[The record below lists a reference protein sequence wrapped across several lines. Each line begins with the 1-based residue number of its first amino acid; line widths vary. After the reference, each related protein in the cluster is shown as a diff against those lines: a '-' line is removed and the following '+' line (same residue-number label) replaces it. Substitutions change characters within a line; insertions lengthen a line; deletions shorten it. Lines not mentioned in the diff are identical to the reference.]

1 MKINY
6 LYEAGVFGSY
16 KKATKQAN
24 ISNVKKDLAREA
36 KKYIL
41 DKLAEL
47 YLDMLNEVNSQTTKI
62 SRKYHNVLSKEQS
75 NLVELT
81 NYMVGKLVNFGYKMP
96 VKEMQLN
103 LIKNMY
109 CNKHAIEFMMSH
121 GYFII
126 PLVDTERRLSQTFF
140 NDAEEI
146 PSYKNMTKT
155 VAAAIENVIKSH
167 LSEFPDF
174 ITIPN
179 TVKIIILQDE
189 ALVKYES
196 MQEQKLFS
204 YMGVTDSGVDFKY
217 PAGKGSSC
225 LDYIVNT
232 CSLFTTYFSIN
243 LTKSYEHIFKE
254 MADPSP
260 WMLNKFVF
268 RSVFTKISTL
278 IADNFYG
285 IKLLKFALNNDII
298 IISPTSIMITI
309 DNILKNMQYINKLKQ
324 ELSNNGLDNFVVY
337 NFYDSS
343 SDVDSLV
350 NIGKELTA
358 EQAEQEGIDI
368 DILGRKIY
376 EFDYNNAAEVK
387 SAAKKII
394 DGCFKFLTDE
404 KSKKIA
410 EAKIEKYLPSLMS
423 KVLASR
429 PNCASSSNKALL
441 CEYNTSLEN
450 TNIRVVINTRE
461 TKINKKGIL
470 TFYIAI
476 DFKLPIRGTSSKNNV
491 KDTRQCH
498 GKRYVFV
505 TGKKINVEIPL

>member
-16 KKATKQAN
+16 KKDTKQAN

-36 KKYIL
+36 KKHIL

-62 SRKYHNVLSKEQS
+62 SRKYHNALSEEQS

-109 CNKHAIEFMMSH
+109 CNKHTIEFMTSH
-121 GYFII
+121 GCFII
-126 PLVDTERRLSQTFF
+126 PLVDAEHLSQNFF
-140 NDAEEI
+140 NDAKEI

-179 TVKIIILQDE
+179 TVKIIILQDSS
-189 ALVKYES
+189 LIKKYES
-196 MQEQKLFS
+196 LQEQQLLS
-204 YMGVTDSGVDFKY
+204 YMGVTNSGVEFEY
-217 PAGKGSSC
+217 PGKGSDC
-225 LDYIVNT
+225 LDYIINT
-232 CSLFTTYFSIN
+232 CSLLTAHFPIN

-254 MADPSP
+254 MLNPSP
-260 WMLNKFVF
+260 WMFNKFVLSSSF
-268 RSVFTKISTL
+268 FTKMSSL
-278 IADNFYG
+278 IDDNFYG
-285 IKLLKFALNNDII
+285 IKLLKFALDNDITSERISYSNSII
-298 IISPTSIMITI
+298 III
-309 DNILKNMQYINKLKQ
+309 DNVLKNIKYMNKFKQ
-324 ELSNNGLDNFVVY
+324 EISNNGLDNFVVY

-394 DGCFKFLTDE
+394 GGCFKFLTDE

-441 CEYNTSLEN
+441 CQYINIPGNE
-450 TNIRVVINTRE
+450 NIRVVIHSCTI
-461 TKINKKGIL
+461 KINKKGNL
-470 TFYIAI
+470 EFYIAI
-476 DFKLPIRGTSSKNNV
+476 EFDLPVRGASSKYNIDSRR
-491 KDTRQCH
+491 KKYEFITD
-498 GKRYVFV
+498 
-505 TGKKINVEIPL
+505 KKIKIEIPL